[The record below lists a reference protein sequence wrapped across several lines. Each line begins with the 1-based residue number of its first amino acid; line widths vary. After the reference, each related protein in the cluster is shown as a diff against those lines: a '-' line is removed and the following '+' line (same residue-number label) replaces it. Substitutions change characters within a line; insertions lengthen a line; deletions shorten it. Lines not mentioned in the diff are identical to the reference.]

1 MTKKKYEEELADLM
15 GRYRKEVAALQD
27 KYEKN
32 YKQFKVGD
40 LCRDKKGFRCFF
52 VIEAVRHVRNNG
64 DIYTLLDGVTTNK
77 NGETHSGSRRDA
89 FRDTETTLV
98 RPA

>member
-1 MTKKKYEEELADLM
+1 MTKKKYEEDLAALM
-15 GRYRKEVAALQD
+15 QRYRDEIYSLQD
-27 KYEKN
+27 RYEKE
-32 YKQFKVGD
+32 YKAFKIGD

-64 DIYTLLDGVTTNK
+64 DIYTLLDGVTTNRH
-77 NGETHSGSRRDA
+77 GETHSGSRRDA
-89 FRDTETTLV
+89 FRDSETTLV